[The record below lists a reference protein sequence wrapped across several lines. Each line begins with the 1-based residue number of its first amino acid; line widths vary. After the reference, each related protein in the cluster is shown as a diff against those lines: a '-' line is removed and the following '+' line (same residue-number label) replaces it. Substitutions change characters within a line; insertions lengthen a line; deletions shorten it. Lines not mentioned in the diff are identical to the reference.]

1 MQDNPQKSLN
11 LLYNVSREL
20 SATLDLHTVLERVLF
35 LCTRDVTAERGSIVA
50 IDENK
55 RPIDGVLIIN
65 QMPVEHT
72 IYDIQGI
79 LDHGLAGWVVR
90 NHEAALVTDTTQDKR
105 WYRRPDDATSQTGA
119 KSAICIP
126 FLLGG
131 DQLVGVL
138 TIVHPQPGFFSE
150 SHLILLQA
158 ISDQAAI
165 TISNALLF
173 QSLQLAQQRYQELFE
188 GSIDP
193 ILVTTWKGEILEA
206 NRKARE
212 IFNIDHENLTSK
224 SIFEFHQVD
233 WEWLG
238 EKSHDLHDNQTI
250 TYVSEIN
257 QDGRA
262 TPVEVHIH
270 KVDIEGAEYL
280 QWIMHNISER
290 IKLDKMRE
298 ELSAMVYHDLRSPL
312 SNVESSLDML
322 ASLIPPEYAD
332 TAGQLVQIATRSTKR
347 VQNLINSL
355 LDINRLETGHPIAHR
370 EWSRFQDVIQE
381 SLESVQVNMDAKD
394 LQSIVEIPEESP
406 LLWIDKDMMK
416 RVFINL
422 LDNAIKFAPQK
433 GHIWVSANI
442 DSDFIQFSIRDDG
455 PGIPPE
461 LRERVFD
468 KYAYLNIDK
477 PKKGIGLGLA
487 FCRLAVE
494 AHGGKIWVDS
504 PADKGSRFNFILP
517 TAGP

>member
-1 MQDNPQKSLN
+1 MQENPQKSLN

-20 SATLDLHTVLERVLF
+20 SASMDLHTILERVLS
-35 LCTRDVTAERGSIVA
+35 LCTRDVAAERGSIVA
-50 IDENK
+50 MDENMK
-55 RPIDGVLIIN
+55 PVDGVLIIN
-65 QMPVEHT
+65 QVPIENTV
-72 IYDIQGI
+72 YDIQGI

-90 NHEAALVTDTTQDKR
+90 NHLAALVTDTSQDQR
-105 WYRRPDDATSQTGA
+105 WYRRPDDSTNQTGA

-126 FLLGG
+126 FLLAG

-138 TIVHPQPGFFSE
+138 TIVHPLPGFFSE
-150 SHLILLQA
+150 SHLLLLQS

-173 QSLQLAQQRYQELFE
+173 QSLQLAQKRYEELFE

-206 NRKARE
+206 NRKTCE
-212 IFNIDHENLTSK
+212 VFSMDKEGLLSK
-224 SIFEFHQVD
+224 SIFDLHQAD

-238 EKSHDLHDNQTI
+238 EKSDELHNDQTI

-257 QDGRA
+257 QNEQV

-270 KVDIEGAEYL
+270 KVDINGAEYL
-280 QWIMHNISER
+280 QWIMHDISER
-290 IKLDKMRE
+290 IKLDQMRD

-322 ASLIPPEYAD
+322 TSLIPQEYAD

-355 LDINRLETGHPIAHR
+355 LDINRLETGHPIAKR
-370 EWSRFQDVIQE
+370 EWTKFEKVIQDAIDAI
-381 SLESVQVNMDAKD
+381 QVNLDTKD
-394 LQSIVEIPEESP
+394 LQMDVKIPEGSP
-406 LLWIDKDMMK
+406 SLFIDKDMVK

-433 GHIWVSANI
+433 GHIWLTVTNI
-442 DSDFIQFSIRDDG
+442 PDFLHFSIQDDG
-455 PGIPPE
+455 PGISPE
-461 LRERVFD
+461 FRERVFE

-504 PADKGSRFNFILP
+504 PTEKGSRFNFTLP